1 MAYLRQMRVERMAG
15 LLASTDLSVAEA
27 VCTVG
32 WNSTAKRARGASE
45 GGPRSARA
53 RCGSPCDRR
62 TSGAVC
68 SAADEA
74 L

>member
-32 WNSTAKRARGASE
+32 WNNPIHASQFV
-45 GGPRSARA
+45 RSDSAR
-53 RCGSPCDRR
+53 
-62 TSGAVC
+62 
-68 SAADEA
+68 
-74 L
+74 